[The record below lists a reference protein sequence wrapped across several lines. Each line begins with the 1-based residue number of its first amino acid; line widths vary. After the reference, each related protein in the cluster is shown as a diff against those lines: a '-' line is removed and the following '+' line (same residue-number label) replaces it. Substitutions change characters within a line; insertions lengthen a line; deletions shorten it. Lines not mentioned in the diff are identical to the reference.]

1 MLTNLTNTILR
12 ADTLHPELGTS
23 EIVYFHKKGDPTTL
37 TNYRGIALQSVLYK
51 IAAAFTAKQV
61 LAACDSLGL
70 MCSEQVAAR
79 KHGRAGDHVATMTAD
94 VADAV
99 RSSRELHIVTCD
111 IQKAFDEVP
120 RAALA
125 EALARHCFPQEVV
138 CRASMLQ
145 TCAGA
150 TVRTHYG
157 RADQGIITRKGC
169 KQGCPLSPVTYCL
182 FMNMLVMSMKAD
194 PDCRAYTPGNYL
206 PLGVAAAAQPT
217 AVPGIHG

>member
-1 MLTNLTNTILR
+1 VSHRPN
-12 ADTLHPELGTS
+12 
-23 EIVYFHKKGDPTTL
+23 

-70 MCSEQVAAR
+70 MCNEQVAVR
-79 KHGRAGDHVATMTAD
+79 KHGRAGDHVATMTAAM
-94 VADAV
+94 ADAMHN
-99 RSSRELHIVTCD
+99 SRELHIVTFD

-120 RAALA
+120 HAALA
-125 EALARHCFPQEVV
+125 EALTRHCFSQVV
-138 CRASMLQ
+138 CMASMLQ

-157 RADQGIITRKGC
+157 RADQAIITRKGC

-182 FMNMLVMSMKAD
+182 FMNMPVMSMKAD
-194 PDCRAYTPGNYL
+194 PECRAYTLATIGHL
-206 PLGVAAAAQPT
+206 EWQLQHSQDCCARHTWMA
-217 AVPGIHG
+217 